1 MKTLI
6 LILFFLAA
14 ALTGCSTTG
23 TVTAGKP
30 CQIFGIKSKSK
41 TTVGTQSYE
50 KHQRQRAI
58 ANARR
63 ASRL

>member
-1 MKTLI
+1 MKTLM
-6 LILFFLAA
+6 LIIFFLAA
-14 ALTGCSTTG
+14 GLTGCSTTG

-30 CQIFGIKSKSK
+30 CQIFGIKAKSKELVGSKSYHK
-41 TTVGTQSYE
+41 Q
-50 KHQRQRAI
+50 QRQRAI